1 MPDYNKLEYID
12 QILVWA
18 LLEPHTE
25 EAWVYKHPYTYFT
38 RCILNKNLKSN
49 KRCVLIWFWERKTEM
64 SFEDDKQ
71 MKYSLIA
78 KLEKEFQKYKSNT
91 AVGSDFG
98 MQS

>member
-1 MPDYNKLEYID
+1 
-12 QILVWA
+12 
-18 LLEPHTE
+18 
-25 EAWVYKHPYTYFT
+25 
-38 RCILNKNLKSN
+38 
-49 KRCVLIWFWERKTEM
+49 M